1 MAKDNSLPGNK
12 SRGPV
17 SKNRIYQKAS
27 SHAIEAINVLLE
39 IMRNGDSDS
48 NRVGAAK
55 TVLAK
60 CVPDLKATE
69 LSTDEQSKFIFQ
81 IIKDT
86 TLEDARSKDTTNNS
100 KLSKAG
106 KDIPKSSKV

>member
-1 MAKDNSLPGNK
+1 MAKTKSLPDKK

-17 SKNRIYQKAS
+17 SKNAIYQKAS

-39 IMRNGDSDS
+39 VMRNGDSDS

-69 LSTDEQSKFIFQ
+69 ISTDEQTKFIFQ

-86 TLEDARSKDTTNNS
+86 RLEDARSKDTTNNS
-100 KLSKAG
+100 ELSKTREH
-106 KDIPKSSKV
+106 ISK